1 MDGTTHPQSTL
12 SAVRALL
19 PCAIFTAGIVLIVV
33 PKTAALGIALLVIA
47 LLVPLAGWLIRLSP
61 QSQHDRDREQRAQAL
76 QPR

>member
-1 MDGTTHPQSTL
+1 
-12 SAVRALL
+12 
-19 PCAIFTAGIVLIVV
+19 VLIVV

-61 QSQHDRDREQRAQAL
+61 QSQHDRDREQRARAL